1 MGWLIALGIIVLL
14 AILPLGARILYNE
27 EGFFIWLH
35 VGPVKFLWFP
45 DNEDEKSEEK
55 KEKTKKTIYMAA
67 GKQHK
72 VHTEKKVGGL
82 LTDFIDIIKAYL
94 LLLRLL
100 RPKVRIKRLE
110 MNLVMAADDPC
121 ELAVNYGKAWAV
133 VGNLI
138 PLLESALVIKKRDIQ
153 VGCDFEATETRIY
166 VRADIKIMLFRLI
179 GVVFTYVYRLVKQYS
194 NVKNSGKDGMK
205 HEQ

>member
-45 DNEDEKSEEK
+45 DNKDEKSEEK

-100 RPKVRIKRLE
+100 RPKVLRIG
-110 MNLVMAADDPC
+110 
-121 ELAVNYGKAWAV
+121 GKLRQGMGRCGQSDSVA
-133 VGNLI
+133 
-138 PLLESALVIKKRDIQ
+138 
-153 VGCDFEATETRIY
+153 
-166 VRADIKIMLFRLI
+166 
-179 GVVFTYVYRLVKQYS
+179 GVCACNQKAGH
-194 NVKNSGKDGMK
+194 SGWLRF
-205 HEQ
+205 